1 MTPNFPDI
9 IKDNSRFSL
18 AAAARLLEL
27 DTRTLKKY
35 AAILGISRHE
45 RKVGGLFYEG
55 KDLRK
60 IWTRIA

>member
-9 IKDNSRFSL
+9 IKDNSRLSL
-18 AAAARLLEL
+18 ADAARALEV

-35 AAILGISRHE
+35 AAILGITRKQ
-45 RKVGGLFYEG
+45 RKVGGWFYEG

-60 IWTRIA
+60 IWIRIA

>member
-9 IKDNSRFSL
+9 IKDNSRLSL
-18 AAAARLLEL
+18 ADAARALEL

-35 AAILGISRHE
+35 AAILGIA
-45 RKVGGLFYEG
+45 RKHRAVGGWFYEG
-55 KDLRK
+55 RDLRK